1 MTFQSAIESL
11 AQYLTS
17 KHVWY
22 VAPVVLI
29 INYELEKRLCICN
42 EDMLVNEAYRDAHN
56 MVKALVDSKQATRNK
71 QAKR

>member
-1 MTFQSAIESL
+1 M
-11 AQYLTS
+11 
-17 KHVWY
+17 
-22 VAPVVLI
+22 APVVLI

-42 EDMLVNEAYRDAHN
+42 EDMLVNKAYRDAHN